1 MRFAGEKM
9 GGGFTDFL
17 TDQPDFGMLGENS
30 IQNRFKETAAGI
42 QGESM
47 TSQYGLKSMAD
58 VLAAEYGAQATKAAG
73 QAEGQASIV
82 SGLASGVSS
91 AAGGFMKAK
100 AAGAGLG
107 ADPFRDVSEADTL
120 IPASFEDRVPGDH
133 YWDSSMPTGITA
145 LR

>member
-17 TDQPDFGMLGENS
+17 TDQPDFGMLGEKN

-47 TSQYGLKSMAD
+47 TSQYGLKSTAD
-58 VLAAEYGAQATKAAG
+58 VIAAGIAGEATKAAG

-91 AAGGFMKAK
+91 AATGFMKK
-100 AAGAGLG
+100 PGVGGTPSPTPGLSDSITG
-107 ADPFRDVSEADTL
+107 PVGGNPGLTDLE
-120 IPASFEDRVPGDH
+120 FEKFGYGNPLLTN
-133 YWDSSMPTGITA
+133 W
-145 LR
+145 LK